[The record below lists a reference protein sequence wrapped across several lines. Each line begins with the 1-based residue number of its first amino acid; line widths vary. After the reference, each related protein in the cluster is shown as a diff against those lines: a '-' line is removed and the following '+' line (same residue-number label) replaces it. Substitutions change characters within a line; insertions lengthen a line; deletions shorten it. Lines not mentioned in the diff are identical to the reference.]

1 MKNINVILISFL
13 VGLTALQGSQANYY
27 SEEAVIKNNML
38 DEKKL
43 NNANPEWLKAQEKA
57 EQQRKAFDQVQIPE
71 KNSMPNINVG
81 QFTNVDVSKIADRY
95 KKRVEAE
102 KKSVT
107 GVIGFVSF
115 SMPDESI
122 KKIIADTLKVNGT
135 VLFIGFKNNDFKET
149 AKEIRRLDIKKGNIQ
164 INPNAF
170 KQYRI
175 DVVPSIVMVKA
186 NADEKLDGEGCVFPE
201 KYSKVVGDVSLDFA
215 LEVMEREEKGELK
228 QLANNYLNQL
238 RGKSNE

>member
-13 VGLTALQGSQANYY
+13 VSLTALQGSQANYY
-27 SEEAVIKNNML
+27 SEGGVIKNNML

-215 LEVMEREEKGELK
+215 LEVMEREEKGELQ
-228 QLANNYLNQL
+228 QLANSYLNQL